1 MTRGNR
7 NLQLSLMILTLLWGS
22 VPAPSAATPMEEVKG
37 TINQALAILQDSTD
51 AGGTEKAR
59 RRELLRD
66 LLSLRFDFNEMA
78 RMSLGAH
85 WNRQPARQQ
94 EFVSVFTDFVGNS
107 YVSKMES
114 LKDTKV
120 LYLREQV
127 DREFAQVDTKI
138 VPSAGDDVPVHYRLH
153 LIGGAWKIYDVV
165 VENISLVENY
175 RSQFNRILNIASFDD
190 LLKKL
195 QQKISARGG

>member
-1 MTRGNR
+1 MKGGNR
-7 NLQLSLMILTLLWGS
+7 YLRLALMILTLLWGGM
-22 VPAPSAATPMEEVKG
+22 PTPSAATPMEEVKK
-37 TINQALAILQDSTD
+37 TIDQALAILQDSMQ
-51 AGGTEKAR
+51 AGDTGRAS
-59 RRELLRD
+59 RREMLRD
-66 LLSLRFDFNEMA
+66 LLSLRFDFKEMA
-78 RMSLGAH
+78 RMSLGIH
-85 WNRQPARQQ
+85 WNRQPTRQQ
-94 EFVSVFTDFVGNS
+94 EFVSVFTDFVENS

-127 DREFAQVDTKI
+127 GRELAQVDTKI
-138 VPSAGDDVPVHYRLH
+138 VPNGGDDVPVYYKLH
-153 LIGGAWKIYDVV
+153 LVGDEWKIYDVI

-175 RSQFNRILNIASFDD
+175 RSQFNRILNIATFDD

>member
-7 NLQLSLMILTLLWGS
+7 YLQLSLMILTLLWGS
-22 VPAPSAATPMEEVKG
+22 MPAPSAATPLEEVKN
-37 TINQALAILQDSTD
+37 TIDRALAILQDSTN
-51 AGGTEKAR
+51 AGDLERAR
-59 RRELLRD
+59 RREMLRD
-66 LLSLRFDFNEMA
+66 LLSLRFDFMEMA

-94 EFVSVFTDFVGNS
+94 EFVSVFTDFVENS

-114 LKDTKV
+114 LKDIKV
-120 LYLREQV
+120 LYLREHV

-138 VPSAGDDVPVHYRLH
+138 VPNGGDDVPVHYRLH
-153 LIGGAWKIYDVV
+153 LIGGEWKIYDVV

-175 RSQFNRILNIASFDD
+175 RSQFNRILNMASFDD

>member
-7 NLQLSLMILTLLWGS
+7 YSRLALMMLTLLWGS
-22 VPAPSAATPMEEVKG
+22 MPTPSAATPMEEIKK
-37 TINQALAILQDSTD
+37 TIDRALTILQDSKD
-51 AGGTEKAR
+51 AGETERAR
-59 RRELLRD
+59 RRGMLRD
-66 LLSLRFDFNEMA
+66 VLSLQFDFKEMA
-78 RMSLGAH
+78 RMSLGTH

-94 EFVSVFTDFVGNS
+94 EFVSIFTDFVENS

-120 LYLREQV
+120 LYLREYV

-138 VPSAGDDVPVHYRLH
+138 VPNSGDGVPVHYKLH
-153 LIGGAWKIYDVV
+153 LIGGEWKIYDVV

-175 RSQFNRILNIASFDD
+175 RSQFNRILNIATFDD

-195 QQKISARGG
+195 QQKISARGS